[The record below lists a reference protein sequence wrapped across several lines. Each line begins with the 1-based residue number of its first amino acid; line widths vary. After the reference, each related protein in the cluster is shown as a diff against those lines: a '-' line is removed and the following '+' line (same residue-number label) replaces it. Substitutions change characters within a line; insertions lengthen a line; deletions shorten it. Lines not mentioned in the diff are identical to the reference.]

1 MPQVNLQQDEE
12 DTEEHRNWAPVDHI
26 YALGD
31 CCADPD
37 RPLPALAQ
45 VGPHRG
51 LLAAQWRRRW
61 RGRGP
66 SSVYASTAAAAAQ
79 VVKRQR

>member
-1 MPQVNLQQDEE
+1 MQQDEE
-12 DTEEHRNWAPVDHI
+12 DTNQHKSWTPVGDI

-45 VGPHRG
+45 VRG
-51 LLAAQWRRRW
+51 GVMG
-61 RGRGP
+61 GR
-66 SSVYASTAAAAAQ
+66 
-79 VVKRQR
+79 